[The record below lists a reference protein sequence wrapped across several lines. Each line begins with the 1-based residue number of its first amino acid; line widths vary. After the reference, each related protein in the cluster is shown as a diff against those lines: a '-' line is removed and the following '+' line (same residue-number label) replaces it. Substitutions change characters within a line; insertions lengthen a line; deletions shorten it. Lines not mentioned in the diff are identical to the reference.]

1 MTGLDQDMMQKN
13 LTCKNLR
20 DAQKDMCSYG
30 LSFIPLN
37 MLFLGM
43 GILLLA
49 LASREGIALPVKGDD
64 ILPLFCA
71 EGYLGNEVLVLFTI
85 GIIAA
90 AFSSADSALT
100 ALTTSF
106 CVDILDV
113 ERRFA
118 RPEAV
123 RKRVH
128 GVIALLFVG
137 FILCFE
143 AVNDSSVIDAIYVVA
158 STLTGRCWAC
168 LLSVCLPGANRGLRL
183 SRGFVSRH
191 PCVATCWTSGPLR
204 STAIV
209 SDMSC

>member
-1 MTGLDQDMMQKN
+1 M
-13 LTCKNLR
+13 
-20 DAQKDMCSYG
+20 
-30 LSFIPLN
+30 
-37 MLFLGM
+37 
-43 GILLLA
+43 
-49 LASREGIALPVKGDD
+49 
-64 ILPLFCA
+64 
-71 EGYLGNEVLVLFTI
+71 LFTI

-158 STLTGRCWAC
+158 SYTY
-168 LLSVCLPGANRGLRL
+168 
-183 SRGFVSRH
+183 
-191 PCVATCWTSGPLR
+191 GPLLGLFAFGMFTR
-204 STAIV
+204 RKPCPAAVPWICVTAPVCCYLLDVWTASIYGYRFGYELLMLNGFFTFMGLYAF
-209 SDMSC
+209 SKAYSQGMDKR

>member
-1 MTGLDQDMMQKN
+1 M
-13 LTCKNLR
+13 
-20 DAQKDMCSYG
+20 
-30 LSFIPLN
+30 
-37 MLFLGM
+37 
-43 GILLLA
+43 
-49 LASREGIALPVKGDD
+49 KGDD

-71 EGYLGNEVLVLFTI
+71 EGHLGNGVLVLFTI

-113 ERRFA
+113 ERRFT

-123 RKRVH
+123 RKKVH

-158 STLTGRCWAC
+158 SYTYGP
-168 LLSVCLPGANRGLRL
+168 LLGLFAFGMFTRRKL
-183 SRGFVSRH
+183 WLAAV
-191 PCVATCWTSGPLR
+191 PWICVAAPMGCYLLDAWT
-204 STAIV
+204 V
-209 SDMSC
+209 SAYGYRFGYELLMLNGLFTFVGLYAFSKAYSPDMDKR